1 MGVSPYAEITSALN
15 EVTDRWS
22 QVSSRRAIGQESTL
36 QFQSRIDPELK
47 AVHDYL
53 SGRVPEKGSNVVALV
68 SKMNF

>member
-1 MGVSPYAEITSALN
+1 MGTSPYAEITSAMN

-22 QVSSRRAIGQESTL
+22 RVISRREIAQEATL

-47 AVHDYL
+47 AVNDYL

-68 SKMNF
+68 SRMTF